1 MMKSPNRRRWHG
13 NLKQGFRPAAMSRA
27 LAAPIAL
34 TMALALVLTLSF
46 GLTGTAAAADVKAKT
61 KADAKQEAKPVT
73 KTDAKK
79 NDATDAA
86 KAKSKQKDAWKK
98 PSPESVDDLLA
109 IQKRVQSLLKK
120 LIPATVGVQVGGA
133 RGSGV
138 IISAD
143 GYVLTAG
150 HVSGTPNRP
159 VTIILA
165 DGKRVK
171 GKSLGRNSGIDSGLF
186 KIESDRKDWPFVDM
200 GRSNA
205 VSMGDWAIAIGHPG
219 GWQQGRPPVVR
230 LGRVIGAS
238 DRVIWTDATLV
249 GGDSGGPL
257 FDFDG
262 KVVGI
267 HSRISGP
274 TSANFHVPVDTYH
287 DTWDRLVA
295 SEDFTDRPLT
305 VGAVAGLN
313 AENHKKGARLTTVTP
328 RAPADLAG
336 LKAGDVITKFGS
348 KKLDNLNDLV
358 AELHKRSPSDD
369 VKIEYMRGKDLRTT
383 SITLAAGYRASPFLG
398 ITGRNNDPN
407 TKGAA
412 VNDVYEGTPAAKAKI
427 QVDDVITKF
436 NGKEVRTLNQLQ
448 DNIRRVKAGDKVDL
462 DVKRGS
468 EIVKLKVT
476 LGMRG

>member
-1 MMKSPNRRRWHG
+1 MMKSPNRRRWNG
-13 NLKQGFRPAAMSRA
+13 NLKQGFRPAAMSLFMAA
-27 LAAPIAL
+27 LL
-34 TMALALVLTLSF
+34 SLTLIFAGSPAI
-46 GLTGTAAAADVKAKT
+46 GAEAKVDAKAAKT
-61 KADAKQEAKPVT
+61 VAKATADKKADKKPDTKPATKKEALPKPP
-73 KTDAKK
+73 KTEP
-79 NDATDAA
+79 
-86 KAKSKQKDAWKK
+86 KAAWKK
-98 PSPESVDDLLA
+98 SAPESIDDLIA
-109 IQKRVQSLLKK
+109 IQKRVQGLLKK

-165 DGKRVK
+165 DGKRVS

-186 KIESDRKDWPFVDM
+186 KIDSDRKDWPHVDM
-200 GRSNA
+200 GRSNS

-219 GWQQGRPPVVR
+219 GWQKGRPPVVR

-305 VGAVAGLN
+305 VGAVAGFN

-336 LKAGDVITKFGS
+336 LKVGDVITKFGS
-348 KKLDNLNDLV
+348 KKLRNVNDLV

-369 VKIEYMRGKDLRTT
+369 VKVEYMRNEKLATA

-398 ITGRNNDPN
+398 ITGRNDDGSVV
-407 TKGAA
+407 GAA
-412 VNDVYEGTPAAKAKI
+412 VNNVFDGTPAAKAKI
-427 QVDDVITKF
+427 QVDDVITSF
-436 NGKEVRTLNQLQ
+436 NGKTVRTLNQLQ
-448 DNIRRVKAGDKVDL
+448 DNIRRLKAGDSVDL
-462 DVKRGS
+462 DVKRGK
-468 EIVKLKVT
+468 EVVKLKVT